1 MISRR
6 LWGIV
11 GVGVLIAA
19 LAGCSAPPVPTATP
33 VRVVVTAPPP
43 IVTRIVT
50 RQPTPAPTATA
61 SPTPA
66 YDANLYQGNW
76 VLDVRYHWRGGALF
90 TDVSFTGT
98 TAITVNLDGAAFG
111 TVEFYPTIIQQP
123 CVTAALDPEP
133 IRAVVVGALRLVDDG
148 QVVADLKIVPDDV
161 NQITSL
167 QVSCADR
174 PAAIQA
180 SEPMFWPI
188 VAATTGLNLTLP
200 MQIDHQTATLYD
212 LSGPTGGGLRG
223 TAYVQLRFGR

>member
-1 MISRR
+1 MIRR
-6 LWGIV
+6 RFLV
-11 GVGVLIAA
+11 LLGVGVAL
-19 LAGCSAPPVPTATP
+19 LAGCSPPPTPTPTPVPI
-33 VRVVVTAPPP
+33 VVTAPPP

-50 RQPTPAPTATA
+50 RQPPPAPTPTA

-76 VLDVRYHWRGGALF
+76 VLDMRYHWRGGALF

-98 TAITVNLDGAAFG
+98 TAITVSLDGAALG

-133 IRAVVVGALRLVDDG
+133 IRAVVAGALRLAEDG
-148 QVVADLKIVPDDV
+148 QVVVDLKFVPDDV
-161 NQITSL
+161 NQVTSL

-174 PAAIQA
+174 PAALQA
-180 SEPMFWPI
+180 SEPIFWPM
-188 VAATTGLNLTLP
+188 VQATTGLALTLP
-200 MQIDHQTATLYD
+200 MQVGYQTAVLYD

-223 TAYVQLRFGR
+223 TAYVQLQFGR